1 MLPTTWATSGGV
13 LAVLLCRVLRCVL
26 CYVLCRVLRGAV
38 LDPHP
43 LGHLSFDKLGT
54 HAGEVSE
61 DGGCVFPGPSAL
73 SSEGDGHWPQGT
85 YLRASLGFPACPPSR
100 LLHGPPRRP
109 DVRPL
114 RHSLRIRSTEQH
126 TYGPTEATCP
136 YILVGRNARFSLTCI
151 ALPCSASTVN
161 IIYARQCCTAAA
173 AERHFGT
180 LATPIRRRSNAEPWT
195 LRLSIATSTRYRR
208 RTGSRALAAAAAAS
222 PLHRAV
228 GSASRRSSP
237 AMPARENGTR
247 QSSGRHRSTLS
258 LQKTEITIHVYDL
271 LPVSVTPADLLVAL
285 FGSLIPQYAQP
296 GRVSSVLWTVGASLL
311 HSGVVINGREYAY
324 GGHDKRGVTG
334 VYWTKPKTEPP
345 GGTFRC
351 EILHGF
357 TLASQEEIDAT
368 LRHASDEFLGTSYNL
383 LTRNCNHFTSY
394 LCQKLTGSPSPG
406 WLNRA
411 ASIGVALP
419 CVVPREWIEPPEYD
433 TADGELLDEDEQH
446 TDEHSRMLGQ
456 SRPHFLSDGAASDEA
471 TEWDSEEERRRGGS
485 GKGKQVVRDSAGRQL
500 PAAERA
506 PTW

>member
-1 MLPTTWATSGGV
+1 
-13 LAVLLCRVLRCVL
+13 
-26 CYVLCRVLRGAV
+26 
-38 LDPHP
+38 
-43 LGHLSFDKLGT
+43 
-54 HAGEVSE
+54 
-61 DGGCVFPGPSAL
+61 
-73 SSEGDGHWPQGT
+73 
-85 YLRASLGFPACPPSR
+85 
-100 LLHGPPRRP
+100 
-109 DVRPL
+109 
-114 RHSLRIRSTEQH
+114 
-126 TYGPTEATCP
+126 
-136 YILVGRNARFSLTCI
+136 
-151 ALPCSASTVN
+151 
-161 IIYARQCCTAAA
+161 
-173 AERHFGT
+173 
-180 LATPIRRRSNAEPWT
+180 
-195 LRLSIATSTRYRR
+195 
-208 RTGSRALAAAAAAS
+208 
-222 PLHRAV
+222 
-228 GSASRRSSP
+228 
-237 AMPARENGTR
+237 MPARENGAR

-271 LPVSVTPADLLVAL
+271 LP
-285 FGSLIPQYAQP
+285 P

-383 LTRNCNHFTSY
+383 LTRNCNHFTAY

-433 TADGELLDEDEQH
+433 TADGELLDDDEQH

-456 SRPHFLSDGAASDEA
+456 SRPHFLSDGAASDGA